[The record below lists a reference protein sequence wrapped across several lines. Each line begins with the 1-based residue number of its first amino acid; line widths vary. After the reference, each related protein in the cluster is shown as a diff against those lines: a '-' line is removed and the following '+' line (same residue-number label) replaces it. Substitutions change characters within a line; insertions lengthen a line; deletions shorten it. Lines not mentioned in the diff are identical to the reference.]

1 MIKIFNPI
9 NAIPLLLR
17 SRFEEIFTWSWMVA
31 FSLLIVGRGF
41 PPLRPA
47 IMIILSMVFVT
58 GSVYFYNDIIDMEM
72 DAFNVFKRNRPIP
85 SKRVSREDAMKISYL
100 FGIVGLTIAYLVN
113 ISSFVLVSTY
123 LILFFIYSYPP
134 IRLKT
139 KLFGKDMTIF
149 LGWPLCGQ
157 IASYAIFNTFSPQAL
172 YASLLVGIYIF
183 AGGPVINESTDLQE
197 DKDSGVKSLSTF
209 LNWER
214 KVQLMIFG
222 NLIVMILSSYSFIK
236 NGVSSI
242 IPVLSI
248 GMGLAFLLL
257 IFPITKSYNQDNILK
272 ARRIGGVYLM
282 SLQILIIVSSVQT
295 PFNF

>member
-72 DAFNVFKRNRPIP
+72 DAFNVLKRNRPIP